1 MKKEI
6 EKLIVLDY
14 STAIAHAFDFDLN
27 CGCSVPKFIESHG
40 IDPEDCVFMI
50 NEEIEFIDHS
60 FDEEENEGFEFN
72 VNGECVKPEDE
83 YLERDLDELLEEKRC
98 MLTELIG
105 FQSQYDRFFPGV
117 NLEIEALI
125 DEIKDLEDYLQGVE
139 DNLQGVEDNPTEE
152 LCECPFCKIEML
164 EEDNE
169 NLFDENV
176 NLIEQLQEK
185 DKEINSLNKLIIQ
198 LTYSDR

>member
-27 CGCSVPKFIESHG
+27 CGCSVPEFIGSHG

-50 NEEIEFIDHS
+50 SEEIEFIDHS
-60 FDEEENEGFEFN
+60 FDEEENECEGCEFN
-72 VNGECVKPEDE
+72 VNGECTKPEEDE
-83 YLERDLDELLEEKRC
+83 DFERDLDELLEEKRE
-98 MLTELIG
+98 MLDELIG

-117 NLEIEALI
+117 VYEIEALI
-125 DEIKDLEDYLQGVE
+125 DEIKKLEDYLQE
-139 DNLQGVEDNPTEE
+139 VEDNPTEE

-169 NLFDENV
+169 NLFDENIQ
-176 NLIEQLQEK
+176 LIERLQEQDEQIK
-185 DKEINSLNKLIIQ
+185 DLKEIINK